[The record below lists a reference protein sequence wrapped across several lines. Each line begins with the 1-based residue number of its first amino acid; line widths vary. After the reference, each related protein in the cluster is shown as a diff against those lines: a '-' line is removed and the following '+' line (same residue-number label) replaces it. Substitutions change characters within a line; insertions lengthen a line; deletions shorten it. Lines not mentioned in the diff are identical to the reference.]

1 MQQRQQRSVATLPSD
16 ADRCCQQIGVSNY
29 PKKQLAALLQV
40 AKVKPAV
47 NQCQM
52 SMANQENEMLQ
63 YCSANGIT
71 FEGERSDLALLA
83 ATSFLL

>member
-1 MQQRQQRSVATLPSD
+1 MQQRSVATLPSD
-16 ADRCCQQIGVSNY
+16 ADHRCQQIGVSNY

-63 YCSANGIT
+63 YCAANGIT